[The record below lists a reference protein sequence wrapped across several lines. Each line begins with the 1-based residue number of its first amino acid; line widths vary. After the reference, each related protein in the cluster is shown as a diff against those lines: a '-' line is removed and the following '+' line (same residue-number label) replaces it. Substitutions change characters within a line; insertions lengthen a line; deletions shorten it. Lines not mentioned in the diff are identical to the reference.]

1 MMIWWQENKMI
12 KNYDKNEMM
21 AVVVEAIADCS
32 ITILHL
38 INLKLEFNPAIQ
50 HSSTAYTIQI
60 KSIKSNQF

>member
-50 HSSTAYTIQI
+50 HSSTAYTI
-60 KSIKSNQF
+60 